1 MAEQQ
6 DQGRAFRRVYKR
18 ELKNTKFNFPAGN
31 IGIFMQVTLA
41 IIYMYLIFIGY
52 SMMGTTGLVFVSTLF
67 LLALLSPVFYQ
78 VGRGLLRNRKAPAVD
93 QNHQL
98 QPEAEQEG

>member
-1 MAEQQ
+1 
-6 DQGRAFRRVYKR
+6 
-18 ELKNTKFNFPAGN
+18 
-31 IGIFMQVTLA
+31 
-41 IIYMYLIFIGY
+41 
-52 SMMGTTGLVFVSTLF
+52 MMGTTGLVFVSTLF

-98 QPEAEQEG
+98 QPKAEQEG